1 MAKVEIY
8 TTAICPFCDR
18 AKALLRKKGISYDEI
33 DVGADPDLRQAMVE
47 RTGGRRTVPQIFID
61 GVPVGGSDD
70 LYALEAK
77 GLLDALLCTPT
88 ESG

>member
-33 DVGADPDLRQAMVE
+33 DVGVDPDLRQAMVE

-77 GLLDALLCTPT
+77 GLLDALLMASA
-88 ESG
+88 EG

>member
-18 AKALLRKKGISYDEI
+18 AKALIRKKGISYDEI

-77 GLLDALLCTPT
+77 GLLDALLMASA
-88 ESG
+88 EG

>member
-77 GLLDALLCTPT
+77 GLLDALLMASA
-88 ESG
+88 EG